1 IVNGLPWLG
10 VLTSAASVRAG
21 VIGSPAMT
29 WKLSTRS
36 VHVARSKWEP
46 KAGEHT
52 HVPPI
57 YQTTNFDYPDARAAD
72 EAAQGR
78 AYLYTRDANPT
89 SDALAQGVADL
100 EGAEG
105 GLAFAAG
112 MGAMYAAV
120 MAHVRRGDHVVASE
134 GLYGGTTGLV
144 RNLLPRLG
152 VDA

>member
-1 IVNGLPWLG
+1 M
-10 VLTSAASVRAG
+10 S
-21 VIGSPAMT
+21 

-36 VHVARSKWEP
+36 VHSARSIWQP
-46 KAGEHT
+46 HAGESS

-57 YQTTNFDYPDARAAD
+57 YQTTNFDYPDSRSAD
-72 EAAQGR
+72 EAAKGR

-89 SDALAQGVADL
+89 SDGFAHAVAEL
-100 EGAEG
+100 EGGEA

-112 MGAMYAAV
+112 MGAMYSAV
-120 MAHVRRGDHVVASE
+120 MAHVDRGDHLVASE

-152 VDA
+152 VEATLVPA

>member
-1 IVNGLPWLG
+1 M
-10 VLTSAASVRAG
+10 S
-21 VIGSPAMT
+21 

-36 VHVARSKWEP
+36 VHVTRAKWKP
-46 KAGEHT
+46 HAGEHS

-57 YQTTNFDYPDARAAD
+57 YQTTNFDYPDAHAAD

-89 SDALAQGVADL
+89 SDAFAQAVAEL
-100 EGAEG
+100 EGAES

-120 MAHVRRGDHVVASE
+120 MAHVDRGDH
-134 GLYGGTTGLV
+134 
-144 RNLLPRLG
+144 
-152 VDA
+152 